1 MMRVLVTGS
10 AGQLGRALAAT
21 CPPGHELVAF
31 DLPEHDVARLT
42 AIDAICGERPALV
55 VHAAAM
61 TDVDGCARSPDDAFR
76 VNALGSRN
84 VALACQSLD
93 AEMIAI
99 STNEV
104 FDGTKGEAYLES
116 DEPGPVNP
124 YGASKL
130 AGERW
135 VASFL
140 TRCYIVRTAWLY
152 GEGERNFVRKVIARA
167 REDGELAVVTDEV
180 GSPTYALD
188 LARALWRLAQTH
200 VYGAYHLTNE
210 GACSRHE
217 FARAALDLAGLKD
230 LPVHPIRLADFQ
242 RASTVPPCT
251 PLRNFRAAELGIR
264 LRPWREA
271 LADYLSLHAPV

>member
-1 MMRVLVTGS
+1 MRVLVTGS
-10 AGQLGRALAAT
+10 AGQLGKALIAT
-21 CPPGHELVAF
+21 CPPKREVIGF
-31 DLPEHDVARLT
+31 DLPERDVARLS
-42 AIDAICGERPALV
+42 AIDDICGEHPALV
-55 VHAAAM
+55 IHAAAM
-61 TDVDGCARSPDDAFR
+61 TDVDGCARCPGDALR
-76 VNALGSRN
+76 VNALGTRN
-84 VALACQSLD
+84 VALACQNLD
-93 AEMIAI
+93 AEMIAV

-104 FDGTKGEAYLES
+104 FDGRKGNAYLES

-135 VASFL
+135 AASLL

-167 REDGELAVVTDEV
+167 RKDGELAVVTDEV

-188 LARALWRLAQTH
+188 LANALWQLAETH
-200 VYGAYHLTNE
+200 AYGTYHLTNE

-217 FARAALDLAGLKD
+217 FARAALDLAGLRD
-230 LPVHPIRLADFQ
+230 VPVRAIRLADFQ

-251 PLRNFRAAELGIR
+251 PLRNLRAADLGIR

-271 LADYLSLHAPV
+271 LADYLSLHAPA